1 MKLQILAAM
10 SAVILPRVMSIVSLL
25 GVIALNARKLKAVT
39 HIITHLSI
47 FAVIAWA
54 NGLKLMGSLR
64 CLTNDTK

>member
-1 MKLQILAAM
+1 MNVEIL
-10 SAVILPRVMSIVSLL
+10 LRVMSIVNLL
-25 GVIALNARKLKAVT
+25 DVIALNARKLKVVT

-64 CLTNDTK
+64 CLTNDSE